1 MLLGW
6 FADPNT
12 KEEVQGDLLE
22 MYAYWVK
29 TGGLS
34 KAKWRYILSVV
45 RLLRPFAKQKRSQ
58 EYSKTYLFSLD
69 MIHNYFKI
77 ALRNLVKNKVYS
89 AINIGGLAA
98 GMAIAM
104 LIGLWIYDEFSY
116 DKYHQNY
123 GRIAKVMQV
132 VTFEGKKYHGE
143 HMPAPLGSELR
154 TNFADDFKYV
164 VMSSF
169 TSEHILSYGDKKFTK
184 KGNYLSPEAPEMFS
198 LKMLAG
204 TRAGLKDPSSIML
217 SQSVASVLFG
227 QENPVDKI
235 VRLDNSMN
243 LKVTGVY
250 EDLPYNTEFR
260 DLTFIAPWDLYVSKQ
275 DWVKIAIDNSEWE
288 NNSWQIL
295 AQVSSDA
302 DFDKVSKKI
311 KGLKLKHSPSSAFL
325 KPEIFLHP
333 MEKWHLYS
341 GWDSSGNFDG
351 RIQYVWLFG
360 IIGVFVLFLASI
372 NFMNL
377 STARSEKRA
386 KEVGIRKAVGSMRGQ
401 LVNQFLSESLLVVA
415 IAFVLSIALVVFLL
429 PIFNDLADKKM
440 SFLWLNP
447 LFWLAGVSFCLITG
461 IISGS
466 YPAIYLSSFQPV
478 KVLKGIF
485 SVGRFAAVPRKVL
498 VVLQF
503 TVSVTLIIGT
513 TIVYRQIQHA
523 KERPIGYDRNGLI
536 TVNINTPELY
546 NQYNVL
552 RRSLLETGAIVDMS
566 TSSGPPTS
574 TNSNNTGFE
583 WEGKDPNFKDNFG
596 TIAVSHDFGKTVGW
610 QFADGRDLSREFS
623 TDSAGMVINEA
634 AIKYMGFKKPSDMI
648 GKYMKWRDKK
658 YTVVGVIKDML
669 MDSPFEPVR
678 PTVFMLDYGWANVI
692 DIKLNPALP
701 ARESLDKVSAVFRK
715 LNPGSPFDFQFSDQ
729 QYAAKFATEE
739 RIVKL
744 ASVFA
749 VLAIMISCLGLFGL
763 ASFTAEQRTK
773 EIGIRKVL
781 GASIPNLWALLSKDF
796 VFLVIVSCL
805 VSIPIAWYF
814 LNGWLQK
821 YQYRTEI
828 SWWIFAASAGG
839 ALIIT
844 LLTVSYQ
851 AIRAALLDPV
861 KSLKTE

>member
-1 MLLGW
+1 MLK
-6 FADPNT
+6 N
-12 KEEVQGDLLE
+12 
-22 MYAYWVK
+22 
-29 TGGLS
+29 
-34 KAKWRYILSVV
+34 
-45 RLLRPFAKQKRSQ
+45 
-58 EYSKTYLFSLD
+58 YL
-69 MIHNYFKI
+69 KI
-77 ALRNLVKNKVYS
+77 AFRNLVKNKAYS

-98 GMAIAM
+98 GMAIAV
-104 LIGLWIYDEFSY
+104 LIGLWIHDEFAY

-123 GRIAKVMQV
+123 GRIAKVMQT

-143 HMPAPLGSELR
+143 YMPAPLGNHLR

-169 TSEHILSYGDKKFTK
+169 TSEHILSYGENKFTK
-184 KGNYLSPEAPEMFS
+184 KGNYLSPEAPDLFS

-217 SQSVASVLFG
+217 SESVARVLFG
-227 QENPVDKI
+227 QENPVNKI
-235 VRLDNSMN
+235 VKLDNAMD

-260 DLTFIAPWDLYVSKQ
+260 DLTFIAPWELYVSKQ
-275 DWVKIAIDNSEWE
+275 EWVKRAVENAEWD

-295 AQVSSDA
+295 AQINPNA
-302 DFDKVSKKI
+302 DFGKVSKKI
-311 KGLKLKHSPSSAFL
+311 KDIKLQHAPSAAFL

-333 MEKWHLYS
+333 MDKWHLYS

-360 IIGVFVLFLASI
+360 IIGVFVLLLASI

-386 KEVGIRKAVGSMRGQ
+386 KEVGIRKAVGSMRRQ
-401 LVNQFLSESLLVVA
+401 LINQFLSESLMVVA
-415 IAFVLSIALVVFLL
+415 IAFVLAIVLVLVLL
-429 PIFNDLADKKM
+429 PFFNELADKKM
-440 SFLWLNP
+440 SFLWTNP
-447 LFWLAGVSFCLITG
+447 LFWLAGISFCLITG

-466 YPAIYLSSFQPV
+466 YPALYLSSFQPV
-478 KVLKGIF
+478 KVLKGNGSSLRF

-523 KERPIGYDRNGLI
+523 KDRPIGYDRNGLI

-552 RRSLLETGAIVDMS
+552 RRSLLETGAVVEMS
-566 TSSGPPTS
+566 TSSTPPTAL
-574 TNSNNTGFE
+574 NSNNAGFQ
-583 WEGKDPNFKDNFG
+583 WEGKDPNFKENFG
-596 TIAVSHDFGKTVGW
+596 TIGVSHDFGKTVGW
-610 QFADGRDLSREFS
+610 QFAGGRDFSREFS

-648 GKYMKWRDKK
+648 GKYMKWRDKT

-678 PTVFMLDYGWANVI
+678 PTVYMLDYGWANVI
-692 DIKLNPALP
+692 DIKLNPAFS
-701 ARESLDKVSAVFRK
+701 ARRSLDKVGAVFQK
-715 LNPGSPFDFQFSDQ
+715 LNPGSPFDFKFSDE

-796 VFLVIVSCL
+796 VLLVIVSCL

-828 SWWIFAASAGG
+828 SWWIFAASGAG
-839 ALIIT
+839 ALFIT

-851 AIRAALLDPV
+851 AIRAALMNPV
-861 KSLKTE
+861 KSLRSE